1 MIEAGTECINRFP
14 EIHVYVSID
23 VPVYVFI
30 DTRVYAHIDKYVY
43 GGIDISVYEII
54 DILVYEFIYIQ
65 CRWQLTNKHESGPQG
80 YAPEVIKKPPK
91 ITSAKV
97 ENSLWTGF
105 KTDDISEVMEG
116 RSEP

>member
-1 MIEAGTECINRFP
+1 VIEAGTECINRFP

-43 GGIDISVYEII
+43 VTIDISVYVII
-54 DILVYEFIYIQ
+54 DILVYEIIYIQ

-80 YAPEVIKKPPK
+80 YGPGDAGNSPQSLSARLGFAPEDRPQ
-91 ITSAKV
+91 
-97 ENSLWTGF
+97 TGRHLCGQLETG
-105 KTDDISEVMEG
+105 K
-116 RSEP
+116 